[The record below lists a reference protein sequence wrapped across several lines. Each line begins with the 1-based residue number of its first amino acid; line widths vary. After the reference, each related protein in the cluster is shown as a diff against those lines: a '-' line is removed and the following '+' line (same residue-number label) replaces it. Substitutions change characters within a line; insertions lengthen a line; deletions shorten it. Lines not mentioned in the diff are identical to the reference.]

1 MNNNHHA
8 ALVLNCG
15 SSSLKFAFF
24 KANED
29 SPCIEG
35 IAEELNSPNARLK
48 YESPAGKESS
58 SIPLADHSSGLEQVL
73 PILPSAPDVIGHRIV
88 HGGETFRQPALITPE
103 VIEQIKS
110 CVPLA
115 PLHNPAGLIGIQTTL
130 SLYPEVPQ
138 VAVFDTAFHQTLPAR
153 AYRYALPEKL
163 YIKHG
168 VRRYGFHGTS
178 HAYVAQAAAST
189 LGFALAQSRILSAH
203 LGNGSSA
210 TAIRNGESV
219 DTTMGLTPLEG
230 LVMGTRSGDVD
241 PGLHDFLSRSL
252 AMDSEAISH
261 LLNKESGL
269 LGLSGETSDMR
280 RISEL
285 ANQGQQA
292 AVLAIEIFCYRLA
305 KSLAALCIASGGVDT
320 LIFTGG
326 IGENAAPI
334 RQRVLELLAPLGFM
348 LEPQL
353 NDTHGSTSNGIITKL
368 GSIPQA
374 MVIATNEELMI
385 ATLSRKTIS

>member
-1 MNNNHHA
+1 MKNHHA

-24 KANED
+24 NPKED
-29 SPCIEG
+29 SPFIEG
-35 IAEELNSPNARLK
+35 IAEELHSSNARLK
-48 YESPAGKESS
+48 YESPSGKKSS
-58 SIPLADHSSGLEQVL
+58 SIPQADHTSALEKILQ
-73 PILPSAPDVIGHRIV
+73 ILPSTPDVIGHRIV
-88 HGGETFRQPALITPE
+88 HGGEAFRQPALITTE
-103 VIEQIKS
+103 VIEEISS
-110 CVPLA
+110 CAPLA

-130 SLYPEVPQ
+130 SLYPEIPQ
-138 VAVFDTAFHQTLPAR
+138 VAVFDTAFHQTLPPR

-163 YIKHG
+163 YTEHG

-178 HAYVAQAAAST
+178 HAYVAQTAAAT
-189 LGFALAQSRILSAH
+189 LGFPLSKSRILSAH

-210 TAIRNGESV
+210 TAILNGESV

-252 AMDSEAISH
+252 GMDNAAISH

-280 RISEL
+280 RLREL
-285 ANQGQQA
+285 ATQGNQA
-292 AVLAIEIFCYRLA
+292 AILAIEIFCYRLA
-305 KSLAALCIASGGVDT
+305 KSLAALSIATGGVDY

-326 IGENAAPI
+326 IGENAAPV
-334 RQRVLELLAPLGFM
+334 RQRVLELLVPLGF
-348 LEPQL
+348 QIDTKL
-353 NDTHGSTSNGIITKL
+353 NDIHGVSSNGIITKP
-368 GSIPQA
+368 GTTPQA
-374 MVIATNEELMI
+374 VVIATNEELMI
-385 ATLSRKTIS
+385 ATLSRQILL

>member
-1 MNNNHHA
+1 MKNNHA
-8 ALVLNCG
+8 VLVLNCG

-24 KANED
+24 KAYEE
-29 SPCIEG
+29 SPYVEG
-35 IAEELNSPNARLK
+35 IAEELNSPEARLK
-48 YESPAGKESS
+48 YAELGEKTLSNTPH
-58 SIPLADHSSGLEQVL
+58 ADHAEALSKVL
-73 PILPSAPDVIGHRIV
+73 QILPSAPDVIGHRIV
-88 HGGETFRQPALITPE
+88 HGGENFREPALITPE
-103 VIEQIKS
+103 VIEQIIS

-130 SLYPEVPQ
+130 TLYPTVPQ
-138 VAVFDTAFHQTLPAR
+138 VAVFDTAFHQTLPPR

-163 YIKHG
+163 YTEHG

-178 HAYVAQAAAST
+178 HAYVAQTAAAT
-189 LGFALAQSRILSAH
+189 LGFPLSQSRILSAH

-210 TAIRNGESV
+210 TAILNGESV

-252 AMDSEAISH
+252 GMDNVAISH

-269 LGLSGETSDMR
+269 LGLSGQTSDMR
-280 RISEL
+280 QLKEL
-285 ANQGQQA
+285 ADQGNQSA
-292 AVLAIEIFCYRLA
+292 ILAIEIFCYRLA
-305 KSLAALCIASGGVDT
+305 KSLAALSIATGGVDY

-334 RQRVLELLAPLGFM
+334 RQRVLELLAPLGF
-348 LEPQL
+348 LLDPQL
-353 NDTHGSTSNGIITKL
+353 NDQHGKTSNGIITNFA
-368 GSIPQA
+368 SVPQA
-374 MVIATNEELMI
+374 IVIATNEERMI
-385 ATLSRKTIS
+385 ATLSRKTLS